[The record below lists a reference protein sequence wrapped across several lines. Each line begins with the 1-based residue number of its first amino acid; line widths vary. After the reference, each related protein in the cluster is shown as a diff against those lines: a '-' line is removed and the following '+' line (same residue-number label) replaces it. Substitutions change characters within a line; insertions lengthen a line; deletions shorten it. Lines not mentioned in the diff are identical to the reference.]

1 MLPSMRL
8 TKQVRGSSVISSGI
22 QLIPYTVVIAISSI
36 LAGEISTRTH
46 IIRPLIWVG
55 FGITSLG
62 FGLLYAYFTPDVT
75 IATQSGLLA
84 LTSFGVGL
92 SITTPILVIQA
103 AMPPEDMAAATSAW
117 LLVRSFSAT
126 IGEYPWIFMPDGVG
140 VAVFTAVLNDGLR
153 SRFEAIEGYGKLF
166 EVPTDTAG
174 YHAIHDLPEGPIRQ
188 AVLTAFAN
196 SFRVSL
202 VFNRAHAQTCW
213 IIGCC
218 LLAFSLIVCGPACFG
233 S

>member
-1 MLPSMRL
+1 
-8 TKQVRGSSVISSGI
+8 
-22 QLIPYTVVIAISSI
+22 
-36 LAGEISTRTH
+36 
-46 IIRPLIWVG
+46 
-55 FGITSLG
+55 
-62 FGLLYAYFTPDVT
+62 
-75 IATQSGLLA
+75 
-84 LTSFGVGL
+84 
-92 SITTPILVIQA
+92 
-103 AMPPEDMAAATSAW
+103 
-117 LLVRSFSAT
+117 
-126 IGEYPWIFMPDGVG
+126 MPDGVG

-166 EVPTDTAG
+166 EVHTDTAG
-174 YHAIHDLPEGPIRQ
+174 YHAIHDLPAGPIRQ

-202 VFNRAHAQTCW
+202 VFHRAHAQTCW